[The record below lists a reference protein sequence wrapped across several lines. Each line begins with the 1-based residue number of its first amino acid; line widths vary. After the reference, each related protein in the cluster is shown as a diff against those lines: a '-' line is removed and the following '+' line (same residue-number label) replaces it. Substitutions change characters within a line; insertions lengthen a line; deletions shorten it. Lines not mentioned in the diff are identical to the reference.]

1 MIAPATSTLTAPV
14 RSEPLPPERPDL
26 REAAQ
31 AFEAIF
37 VRRLLSAARASSL
50 AEQTPFTGPGLEQ
63 FETMRDEHVADI
75 AARNGGF
82 GLAVQIERQL
92 ASMLAQQGSA
102 R

>member
-1 MIAPATSTLTAPV
+1 MIAPATSAPL
-14 RSEPLPPERPDL
+14 SPASGQPLRPERLKL

-37 VRRLLSAARASSL
+37 VRRLLSAARARSL

-75 AARNGGF
+75 ASRNGGL

-92 ASMLAQQGSA
+92 AAMLAQQGSA